1 MTMSSTPGPLRRA
14 RPEVRAQAAWPEL
27 GWLARIGLVTRGIV
41 YGVIAVLALEVAFRS
56 GGKTASQRGAL
67 ETIAHQSFGQVLLV
81 VVAVGLAC
89 YAIWRLLS
97 AVFGAPGK
105 DGRSGLKRLSALGSG
120 LAYGAVCVTAVK
132 ILSGTSTTGGTNS
145 PKHDAAG
152 VLGWTAGPVIVA
164 VVGLILVGVA
174 VYQGYKGLARNFLE
188 DSKTGEMT
196 PGIKRAFTMLGV
208 WGHLARAV
216 VFVLV
221 GYGLV
226 KAAIDYSPHSAIG
239 LDGALQK
246 LSRASY
252 GPLLLGIVAAGLL
265 SFALYSVADARYRK
279 V

>member
-1 MTMSSTPGPLRRA
+1 MTTSSTPGPLRRA
-14 RPEVRAQAAWPEL
+14 RHVLGAQASWPEL
-27 GWLARIGLVTRGIV
+27 GWLARTGLVTRGIV

-67 ETIAHQSFGQVLLV
+67 ETIAHQPFGQVLV
-81 VVAVGLAC
+81 TVVAVGLAC
-89 YAIWRLLS
+89 YAIWRLVS

-105 DGRSGLKRLSALGSG
+105 DGRSALKRLSALCSG
-120 LAYGAVCVTAVK
+120 LAYGAVCVTAIK
-132 ILSGTSTTGGTNS
+132 ILAGASTSGGTNS
-145 PKHDAAG
+145 PKHDTAG
-152 VLGWTAGPVIVA
+152 VLGWTAGPVLVA
-164 VVGLILVGVA
+164 VVGLILIGVA
-174 VYQGYKGLARNFLE
+174 VYQGYKGLARKFLE

-196 PGIKRAFTMLGV
+196 PGLKRAFTVLGV

-216 VFVLV
+216 VFLLI

-265 SFALYSVADARYRK
+265 SFALYSIADARYRQ

>member
-1 MTMSSTPGPLRRA
+1 
-14 RPEVRAQAAWPEL
+14 
-27 GWLARIGLVTRGIV
+27 V

-67 ETIAHQSFGQVLLV
+67 EIAHQPFGRLLV
-81 VVAVGLAC
+81 IVVAVGLAC
-89 YAIWRLLS
+89 YAIWRLIS

-105 DGRSGLKRLSALGSG
+105 DGRSGFKRLSALGSA

-132 ILSGTSTTGGTNS
+132 ILAGANTAGGTNS
-145 PKHDAAG
+145 PKHDTAG

-164 VVGLILVGVA
+164 VVGLILIGVA
-174 VYQGYKGLARNFLE
+174 VYQGYKGLARKFLE
-188 DSKTGEMT
+188 DSKTREMT
-196 PGIKRAFTMLGV
+196 PGVKRAFTVLGV

-216 VFVLV
+216 VFMLV

-265 SFALYSVADARYRK
+265 SFALYSIADARYRE